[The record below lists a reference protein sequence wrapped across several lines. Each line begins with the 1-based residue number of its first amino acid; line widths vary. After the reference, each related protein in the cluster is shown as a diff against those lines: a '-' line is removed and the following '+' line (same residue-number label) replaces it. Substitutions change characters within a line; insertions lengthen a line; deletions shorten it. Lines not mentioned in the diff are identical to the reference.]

1 MGQKKWNIS
10 SFMNL
15 VKYCTINKFYETMP
29 VIANKKGNRNEHLG
43 LSKKKHW
50 HIKSCK
56 FWYIASLVSD
66 KFVTTVKFLLHK
78 KQTWFVTFCTLGFWS
93 LE

>member
-43 LSKKKHW
+43 LSKKKH
-50 HIKSCK
+50 
-56 FWYIASLVSD
+56 
-66 KFVTTVKFLLHK
+66 
-78 KQTWFVTFCTLGFWS
+78 
-93 LE
+93 